1 MFLIQVCVSCLF
13 LLALAVYEFYGL
25 LGVKAVVCL
34 LLYIIVGNI
43 VIHIIGKRQEKEE
56 IRGDKNVL

>member
-25 LGVKAVVCL
+25 LGVEVVVCL
-34 LLYIIVGNI
+34 LLYIIAGNI
-43 VIHIIGKRQEKEE
+43 VIHIAEKRQDNKKKQK
-56 IRGDKNVL
+56 GC